1 MKRKQIVFVI
11 VTGVLALATGGWLL
25 QRGATPSGSVYQQAR
40 LFDDVLARVADFY
53 VDSID
58 ERQLYQMAI
67 DGLLDQLHDPYSVY
81 LKPDDFHALSEQTT
95 GEYGGLGIQI
105 DVRDGWITVVAPLPD
120 TPAERAGVMTGDRI
134 VMLDGRPTE
143 GWKNDQAVRELRGTP
158 GSSVELKIRRVGVEQ
173 AITFKMSRALIHI
186 RSVQIAML
194 LEDNVGYIA
203 LNPVNQTS
211 GLELAN
217 AVDSLTK
224 RGMKS
229 MVLDLRY
236 NPGGLLDQAVAV
248 SDLFLDPGQEV
259 LEQRGRA
266 PGASRMYR
274 DHDPQKWPNLPIVI
288 LVNGGT
294 ASAAEII
301 AGALQ
306 DHDRAVLV
314 GTPTFG
320 KGLVQSL
327 WQLTP
332 ETALKLTT
340 ARWYTPSGRTIQ
352 RKSRNE
358 ADQDAQVAAAAVPQ
372 LPAEQGKDTTTVPDS
387 LIFHTD
393 RGRVVRGGGGI
404 GPDMFVTPDTFT
416 TAERAYL
423 RALGN
428 KISVYRDVIST
439 YALELKAGGH
449 LSSPAFTVS
458 PAMVDEVV
466 RRLRTKGVTL
476 PDTIIAGA
484 RPLMG
489 QELGLEVARY
499 VFGRPAEFRRRM
511 GDDPQVQQALALA
524 RRAKSPA
531 DLLARVAA
539 VPPSPSRN

>member
-11 VTGVLALATGGWLL
+11 VTAVLALATGGWLL
-25 QRGATPSGSVYQQAR
+25 QRSATPSGSVYQSAR

-58 ERQLYQMAI
+58 ERRLYQMAI

-95 GEYGGLGIQI
+95 GEYSGLGIQI

-120 TPAERAGVMTGDRI
+120 TPAERAGVLTGDRI
-134 VMLDGRPTE
+134 VMLDGRSTE
-143 GWKNDQAVRELRGTP
+143 GWKNDQAVRELRGTA

-173 AITFKMSRALIHI
+173 PITFKMTRAVIHV
-186 RSVQIAML
+186 RSVQVAML
-194 LEDNVGYIA
+194 LDDNVGYIS

-211 GLELAN
+211 GQELAT
-217 AVDSLTK
+217 AVDSLEK

-229 MVLDLRY
+229 LVLDLRF
-236 NPGGLLDQAVAV
+236 NPGGLLDQAVSV

-266 PGASRMYR
+266 PGASRTYR
-274 DHDPQKWPNLPIVI
+274 DRDPQKWPNLPIVV

-352 RKSRNE
+352 RKSRSE
-358 ADQDAQVAAAAVPQ
+358 ADQDAQVTAS
-372 LPAEQGKDTTTVPDS
+372 EQGKDSTAVPDS
-387 LIFHTD
+387 LVFHTD
-393 RGRVVRGGGGI
+393 RGRLVRGGGGI
-404 GPDMFVTPDTFT
+404 RPDVFVAPDTYT
-416 TAERAYL
+416 TAERGFL
-423 RALGN
+423 RTLGS
-428 KISVYRDVIST
+428 KISVYRDVISS

-449 LSSPAFTVS
+449 LTTPSFPVT
-458 PAMVDEVV
+458 PAMVDEVA
-466 RRLRTKGVTL
+466 RRLQARGVSV
-476 PDTIIAGA
+476 PDSVVAGA
-484 RPLMG
+484 RSLISL
-489 QELGLEVARY
+489 ELGVEAARY

-511 GDDPQVQQALALA
+511 GEDPQVQNALALA

-539 VPPSPSRN
+539 AAPALRN

>member
-105 DVRDGWITVVAPLPD
+105 DVRDGGITVVAPLPD

-134 VMLDGRPTE
+134 VMLDGRSTE

-173 AITFKMSRALIHI
+173 PITFKMSRALIHI

-217 AVDSLTK
+217 AVDSLSK

-229 MVLDLRY
+229 MVLDLRF

-274 DHDPQKWPNLPIVI
+274 EHDPQKWPNLPIVI

-352 RKSRNE
+352 RKSRSE
-358 ADQDAQVAAAAVPQ
+358 AEQEAQVIAAEVGRDSTKP
-372 LPAEQGKDTTTVPDS
+372 DTS
-387 LIFHTD
+387 LVFHTD
-393 RGRVVRGGGGI
+393 HGRTLYGGGGI
-404 GPDMFVTPDTFT
+404 RPDLFVAPDTFT
-416 TAERAYL
+416 VAERAFVK
-423 RALGN
+423 ALGA
-428 KISVYRDVIST
+428 KIPTYRDVISS
-439 YALELKAGGH
+439 YALEFKAGH
-449 LSSPAFTVS
+449 RLADPAFQVRGE
-458 PAMVDEVV
+458 MVDEAL
-466 RRLRTKGVTL
+466 RRLRARGAGV
-476 PDTIIAGA
+476 PDSIAAGA
-484 RPLMG
+484 RTLIA
-489 QELGLEVARY
+489 QELGYEAARY
-499 VFGRPAEFRRRM
+499 SFGRPAEFRRRM
-511 GDDPQVQQALALA
+511 ADDHQVQQAIALA
-524 RRAKSPA
+524 HRFRSPQ
-531 DLLARVAA
+531 DLLVIAAALPAPAR
-539 VPPSPSRN
+539 N

>member
-1 MKRKQIVFVI
+1 
-11 VTGVLALATGGWLL
+11 
-25 QRGATPSGSVYQQAR
+25 
-40 LFDDVLARVADFY
+40 
-53 VDSID
+53 
-58 ERQLYQMAI
+58 
-67 DGLLDQLHDPYSVY
+67 
-81 LKPDDFHALSEQTT
+81 
-95 GEYGGLGIQI
+95 
-105 DVRDGWITVVAPLPD
+105 
-120 TPAERAGVMTGDRI
+120 
-134 VMLDGRPTE
+134 
-143 GWKNDQAVRELRGTP
+143 
-158 GSSVELKIRRVGVEQ
+158 
-173 AITFKMSRALIHI
+173 
-186 RSVQIAML
+186 
-194 LEDNVGYIA
+194 
-203 LNPVNQTS
+203 
-211 GLELAN
+211 
-217 AVDSLTK
+217 
-224 RGMKS
+224 
-229 MVLDLRY
+229 
-236 NPGGLLDQAVAV
+236 LLDQAVAV

-274 DHDPQKWPNLPIVI
+274 DHDPQKWPNLPIVV
-288 LVNGGT
+288 LVNGGS

-404 GPDMFVTPDTFT
+404 RPDVFVTPDTFT
-416 TAERAYL
+416 TAERAFL
-423 RALGN
+423 RTLGS
-428 KISVYRDVIST
+428 KISVYRDVISS

-449 LSSPAFTVS
+449 LGTPTFPVTA
-458 PAMVDEVV
+458 AMVDEIA
-466 RRLRTKGVTL
+466 RRLQSRGVTL
-476 PDTIIAGA
+476 PDSVVAGA
-484 RPLMG
+484 RSLIS
-489 QELGLEVARY
+489 QEIGIEGARY

-511 GDDPQVQQALALA
+511 GEDPQVQRALELA

-539 VPPSPSRN
+539 VPSPSPN